1 MQSQST
7 DLQRNQV
14 LRKNNFL
21 ISDIFKLKNR
31 SFRTFCISKGCFL
44 VVMKKRPL
52 EAKLNGP
59 KREDQNCKYSKRI
72 HLLCFR
78 RTDFCNFTILKSPSR
93 GNETV
98 YR

>member
-7 DLQRNQV
+7 DLLRNYV

-44 VVMKKRPL
+44 VIMKKRPL

-59 KREDQNCKYSKRI
+59 KREDQNCKY
-72 HLLCFR
+72 
-78 RTDFCNFTILKSPSR
+78 
-93 GNETV
+93 
-98 YR
+98 